1 MDSFLFQGNAF
12 FTHFFSFLSA
22 FLSSK
27 PFQNNEMDCEIT
39 DRYFNVIF
47 VEIQLKEK
55 TWKVLF
61 WHQSLGTQANIT
73 VSQMDWTHH

>member
-39 DRYFNVIF
+39 DCYFNVIF

-55 TWKVLF
+55 T
-61 WHQSLGTQANIT
+61 
-73 VSQMDWTHH
+73 